1 MWRFLSVLSILIV
14 DIGCLVAFSVFDL
27 YKNQKYKNGTG
38 NNIHFLGTDRLYRYL
53 ACRPVY
59 LYLISYITM
68 LIIDNKLHSINSY
81 CHLKYGLLIRKL
93 LDITR

>member
-1 MWRFLSVLSILIV
+1 MSVLSV
-14 DIGCLVAFSVFDL
+14 DLGHLVAFSVFDL

-38 NNIHFLGTDRLYRYL
+38 NDIHFLGTDRLDRYL

-81 CHLKYGLLIRKL
+81 CQLKYGILIRKL
-93 LDITR
+93 LDATR